1 MAGSFDVFRRNQKI
15 GLAALAIMAMIA
27 FFVLPPFLQMGG
39 GGSGRDPV
47 VVSWQGG
54 ELRESGI
61 ERAVAMRA
69 VLNRFLM
76 ESAAASGRNPA
87 QIGVLP
93 DDERSVVRTAVLAR
107 EAEANGVV
115 VSDAAINDFLGQWTN
130 NLVRQEQ
137 FDQIIGRL
145 RVGPMG
151 VSQHDLFEALRT
163 VLAAQSMQMLFQ
175 SGFAGDPPGWRWD
188 YFRRLEQSAT
198 VEVFPVVAETLAAGV
213 PAPSEATLRAFFE
226 QYKDDLPAARSA
238 EPGFREPHRAKYE
251 YLVAK
256 REAFEAAAAKEITD
270 AQISDYYE
278 KNKTSLFRAQPAAK
292 PAAEAGKAPAAE
304 KPEAK
309 TETAAPDPAKPA
321 AAETQPP
328 ESKPSAPESPAS
340 EPKPAAPETPD
351 ADSKPAPDK
360 NSDTRRPRFVPVSFR
375 EADAADDKPAAGEQ
389 KEPAPPAAPA
399 AEQNGKPQPQA
410 TEQKTESTPATP
422 ADETANFEPL
432 EKVKDDI
439 RQRLARQEADKRI
452 DRIFATIATDMSGYA
467 EDFAL
472 WQAGGKAAGAAAPIP
487 PNFEKIAATQGLEA
501 GRSDKL
507 VTADEA
513 VAAGPLGGS
522 FELVP
527 DASSRFGIRQQRW
540 IDMIFGQGAP
550 TLRPVTSRDVEGNRS
565 ISWKTE
571 DQPEFT
577 PTFQAARADVERA
590 WRIVEARSLARKKA
604 EEIARKVDAGESLA
618 AAAGTAEPKVEKVGP
633 FTWLTQGT
641 VPMGTPPSLSQPEG
655 ISMPGEEFMQAV
667 FGLEPGKTAVA
678 FNEPRTVCYVIR
690 METLE
695 PPQEK
700 LREKFMAARDDQRR
714 LAMVAQR
721 ETSRATAAWV
731 EALENRHAL
740 TWHREPR

>member
-1 MAGSFDVFRRNQKI
+1 MAGSFDVFRRNQRAA
-15 GLAALAIMAMIA
+15 LAALAIMAMIA

-39 GGSGRDPV
+39 GGGGGRDPV

-54 ELRESGI
+54 ELRESGV
-61 ERAVAMRA
+61 ERAVAMRG

-76 ESAAASGRNPA
+76 ESAAASGRDPA

-151 VSQHDLFEALRT
+151 VSQYDLFESLRT

-198 VEVFPVVAETLAAGV
+198 VEVVPVVVETLAADV
-213 PAPSEATLRAFFE
+213 AAPSEATLRAFFE

-238 EPGFREPHRAKYE
+238 EPGFRAPHRAKYE
-251 YLVAK
+251 FLVAK
-256 REAFEAAAAKEITD
+256 TETFEAAAAKDVTD
-270 AQISDYYE
+270 AQIAEYYE
-278 KNKTSLFRAQPAAK
+278 KNKTSLFRAKPAAAAGAADAEKPATEKPAGAAQNPASDAGKPVAPETKEPAPQATPDKGSDVRRSRFSPVAFRQPAAAEAS
-292 PAAEAGKAPAAE
+292 PAAPGAQAAAPPAAE
-304 KPEAK
+304 KDGKQEPNTAEKKAEGTEPEK
-309 TETAAPDPAKPA
+309 KAAPRVD
-321 AAETQPP
+321 
-328 ESKPSAPESPAS
+328 
-340 EPKPAAPETPD
+340 
-351 ADSKPAPDK
+351 
-360 NSDTRRPRFVPVSFR
+360 
-375 EADAADDKPAAGEQ
+375 EA
-389 KEPAPPAAPA
+389 
-399 AEQNGKPQPQA
+399 
-410 TEQKTESTPATP
+410 
-422 ADETANFEPL
+422 ANFEPL
-432 EKVKDDI
+432 EKVKDEI
-439 RQRLARQEADKRI
+439 RKRLARQEADKRI
-452 DRIFATIATDMSGYA
+452 DAIFSAIATDMTRYA

-472 WQAGGKAAGAAAPIP
+472 WQAGGKDAGAAAPTP
-487 PNFEKIAATQGLEA
+487 PNFDKIAATQGLEA
-501 GRSDKL
+501 GRSDL
-507 VTADEA
+507 ITADQA

-527 DASSRFGIRQQRW
+527 DATSRFGIRQQRW

-577 PTFQAARADVERA
+577 PTFQSARADVERA

-604 EEIARKVDAGESLA
+604 EEIARQIGEGQTLA
-618 AAAGTAEPKVEKVGP
+618 AAVAAAPGLKAEKVGP

-641 VPMGTPPSLSQPEG
+641 VPLGTPPSLSQPEG

-667 FGLEPGKTAVA
+667 FALEPGKATVA

-690 METLE
+690 LDGLE
-695 PPQEK
+695 PPLEK
-700 LREKFMAARDDQRR
+700 LRERFMEARDDQRR

-721 ETSRATAAWV
+721 ETSRAVAAWV
-731 EALENRHAL
+731 EALEKRHSL

>member
-1 MAGSFDVFRRNQKI
+1 MAGSFDVFRRNQRAA
-15 GLAALAIMAMIA
+15 LAALAIMAMIA

-39 GGSGRDPV
+39 GGGGGRDPV

-54 ELRESGI
+54 ELRESGV
-61 ERAVAMRA
+61 ERAVAMRG

-76 ESAAASGRNPA
+76 ESAAAAGRDPA
-87 QIGVLP
+87 RIGLLP
-93 DDERSVVRTAVLAR
+93 DDERSVVRTTVLAR

-145 RVGPMG
+145 RVGAMG
-151 VSQHDLFEALRT
+151 VSQYDLFETLRT

-175 SGFAGDPPGWRWD
+175 SGFDGDPPGWRWD

-198 VEVFPVVAETLAAGV
+198 VEVVPVVVETLAANV
-213 PAPSEATLRAFFE
+213 AAPSEATLRAFFE

-256 REAFEAAAAKEITD
+256 TEAFEAAAAKEVTD
-270 AQISDYYE
+270 AQVAEYYE
-278 KNKTSLFRAQPAAK
+278 KNKTSLFRAK
-292 PAAEAGKAPAAE
+292 PAAE
-304 KPEAK
+304 KP
-309 TETAAPDPAKPA
+309 AAEKPA
-321 AAETQPP
+321 AE
-328 ESKPSAPESPAS
+328 KPVSEKPVSDAQEAAS
-340 EPKPAAPETPD
+340 ESGKPVAPETKEPPPQ
-351 ADSKPAPDK
+351 PAPDK
-360 NSDTRRPRFVPVSFR
+360 GADVRRSRFSPVAFR
-375 EADAADDKPAAGEQ
+375 QPAAGATQEAAPPAAEKDGKQ
-389 KEPAPPAAPA
+389 DSGAVEKKATGTEPETKPAPPA
-399 AEQNGKPQPQA
+399 
-410 TEQKTESTPATP
+410 
-422 ADETANFEPL
+422 DEAVNFEPL
-432 EKVKDDI
+432 DKVKDDI
-439 RQRLARQEADKRI
+439 RKRLARQEADKRI
-452 DRIFATIATDMSGYA
+452 DAIFSAIATDMTRYA

-472 WQAGGKAAGAAAPIP
+472 WQAGGKDAGAAAPTP
-487 PNFEKIAATQGLEA
+487 PNFEKIAAKQGLEA
-501 GRSDKL
+501 GRSDL
-507 VTADEA
+507 VTADQA

-577 PTFQAARADVERA
+577 PTFQSARADVERA

-604 EEIARKVDAGESLA
+604 EEIVRQVGEGQTLA
-618 AAAGTAEPKVEKVGP
+618 AAVAATPELKAEKVGP
-633 FTWLTQGT
+633 FTWLSQGT
-641 VPMGTPPSLSQPEG
+641 VPLGTPPSLSQPEG

-667 FGLEPGKTAVA
+667 FGLEPGKATVA

-690 METLE
+690 MDGLE
-695 PPQEK
+695 PPLEK
-700 LREKFMAARDDQRR
+700 LRERFMEARNDQRR

-721 ETSRATAAWV
+721 ETSRAAAAWV
-731 EALENRHAL
+731 DALEKRHAL

>member
-1 MAGSFDVFRRNQKI
+1 MAGSFDVFRRNQRAA
-15 GLAALAIMAMIA
+15 LAALAIMAMIA

-39 GGSGRDPV
+39 GGGGGRDPV

-54 ELRESGI
+54 ELRESGV
-61 ERAVAMRA
+61 ERAVAMRG

-76 ESAAASGRNPA
+76 ESAAASGRDPA
-87 QIGVLP
+87 RIGVLP

-151 VSQHDLFEALRT
+151 VSQYDLFESLRT

-198 VEVFPVVAETLAAGV
+198 VEVVPVVAETLAADV
-213 PAPSEATLRAFFE
+213 AAPAEATLRAFFE

-256 REAFEAAAAKEITD
+256 TEAFEAAAAKDVTD
-270 AQISDYYE
+270 AQIAEYYE
-278 KNKTSLFRAQPAAK
+278 KNKTSLFRAK
-292 PAAEAGKAPAAE
+292 PAAAAGAGDAGKDPATEKPAAE
-304 KPEAK
+304 KPAAEKPATEKPAGEAQD
-309 TETAAPDPAKPA
+309 AAADGGKPVAPQAQEPAPQPTPDKGSDVRRSRFSPVAFRQPA
-321 AAETQPP
+321 AAEAT
-328 ESKPSAPESPAS
+328 
-340 EPKPAAPETPD
+340 
-351 ADSKPAPDK
+351 
-360 NSDTRRPRFVPVSFR
+360 
-375 EADAADDKPAAGEQ
+375 PAAGAANPAGAPVAEKDGKQ
-389 KEPAPPAAPA
+389 ESSAAEKKAEGPETEKKAAPPA
-399 AEQNGKPQPQA
+399 
-410 TEQKTESTPATP
+410 
-422 ADETANFEPL
+422 DEAANFEPL
-432 EKVKDDI
+432 DKVKDDI
-439 RQRLARQEADKRI
+439 RKRLARQEADKRI
-452 DRIFATIATDMSGYA
+452 DAIFSAIATDMTRYA

-472 WQAGGKAAGAAAPIP
+472 WQAGGKDAGTAAPAP
-487 PNFEKIAATQGLEA
+487 PNFDKIAATQGLEA
-501 GRSDKL
+501 GRSEL
-507 VTADEA
+507 VTADQA

-527 DASSRFGIRQQRW
+527 DATSRFGIRQQRW

-577 PTFQAARADVERA
+577 PTFQSARADVERA

-604 EEIARKVDAGESLA
+604 EEIVRQVGEGQSLA
-618 AAAGTAEPKVEKVGP
+618 AAVATAPGLKAEKVGP

-641 VPMGTPPSLSQPEG
+641 VPLGTPPSLSQPEG

-667 FGLEPGKTAVA
+667 FGLEPGKATVA

-690 METLE
+690 LDGLE
-695 PPQEK
+695 PPLEK
-700 LREKFMAARDDQRR
+700 LRERFMEARDDQRR

-721 ETSRATAAWV
+721 ETSRASAAWV
-731 EALENRHAL
+731 EALEKRHAL

>member
-1 MAGSFDVFRRNQKI
+1 MAGSFDVFRRNQRAA
-15 GLAALAIMAMIA
+15 LAALAIMAMVA

-39 GGSGRDPV
+39 GGGGGRDPV

-54 ELRESGI
+54 ELRESGV
-61 ERAVAMRA
+61 ERAVAMRG

-76 ESAAASGRNPA
+76 ESAAASGRDPA
-87 QIGVLP
+87 QIGLLP

-151 VSQHDLFEALRT
+151 VSQYDLFETLRT

-198 VEVFPVVAETLAAGV
+198 VEVVPVVAETLAADV
-213 PAPSEATLRAFFE
+213 AAPSEATLRAFFE

-256 REAFEAAAAKEITD
+256 TETFEAAAAKEVTD
-270 AQISDYYE
+270 AQIAEYYE
-278 KNKTSLFRAQPAAK
+278 KNKTSLFRAK
-292 PAAEAGKAPAAE
+292 PAAE
-304 KPEAK
+304 KPAADKPAADKPAADKAAGEKPAGEKPAGEKPAGEAQD
-309 TETAAPDPAKPA
+309 AAPEAGKPVAPQAQEPASQPAPDKGSDVRRSRFSPVAFRQPA
-321 AAETQPP
+321 AAE
-328 ESKPSAPESPAS
+328 AR
-340 EPKPAAPETPD
+340 
-351 ADSKPAPDK
+351 PAPG
-360 NSDTRRPRFVPVSFR
+360 
-375 EADAADDKPAAGEQ
+375 AANE
-389 KEPAPPAAPA
+389 
-399 AEQNGKPQPQA
+399 
-410 TEQKTESTPATP
+410 PATP
-422 ADETANFEPL
+422 AAEKDGKQESSAAEKKAEGAETEKKAAPPTDEAANFEPL

-439 RQRLARQEADKRI
+439 RKRLARQEADKRI
-452 DRIFATIATDMSGYA
+452 DAIFSAIATDMTRYA

-472 WQAGGKAAGAAAPIP
+472 WQAGGKDAGTAAPAP
-487 PNFEKIAATQGLEA
+487 PNFDKIAATQGLEA
-501 GRSDKL
+501 GRSDL
-507 VTADEA
+507 VTADQA

-527 DASSRFGIRQQRW
+527 DATSRFGIRQQRW
-540 IDMIFGQGAP
+540 IDMIFGRGAP

-577 PTFQAARADVERA
+577 PTFQSARADVERA

-604 EEIARKVDAGESLA
+604 EDIVRQVGEGQTLA
-618 AAAGTAEPKVEKVGP
+618 AAVAAAPQLKAEKVGP

-641 VPMGTPPSLSQPEG
+641 VPLGTPPSLSQPEG

-667 FGLEPGKTAVA
+667 FGLEPGKATVA

-690 METLE
+690 LDGLE
-695 PPQEK
+695 PPLEK
-700 LREKFMAARDDQRR
+700 LRTRFMEARDDQRR

-721 ETSRATAAWV
+721 ETSRAAAAWV
-731 EALENRHAL
+731 EALEKRHAL

>member
-1 MAGSFDVFRRNQKI
+1 MAGSFDVFRRNQRI

-27 FFVLPPFLQMGG
+27 FFVLPPFLQMSG
-39 GGSGRDPV
+39 GGSGPDPV

-213 PAPSEATLRAFFE
+213 TAPSEATLRAFFE

-270 AQISDYYE
+270 AQITDYYE

-292 PAAEAGKAPAAE
+292 PAADAGKGPAAE

-309 TETAAPDPAKPA
+309 TETTAPDAAKPA

-328 ESKPSAPESPAS
+328 ESKPAATEAPAPES
-340 EPKPAAPETPD
+340 KPALDKGSD
-351 ADSKPAPDK
+351 A
-360 NSDTRRPRFVPVSFR
+360 RRPRFVPVAFR
-375 EADAADDKPAAGEQ
+375 QPDTAAEKPAAGEQ
-389 KEPAPPAAPA
+389 KQPAPPAAQA
-399 AEQNGKPQPQA
+399 AEQNGKPQPPA
-410 TEQKTESTPATP
+410 TEQKTDSTPAAP
-422 ADETANFEPL
+422 ADEAANFEPL

-452 DRIFATIATDMSGYA
+452 DRIFSKIATDMSGYA

-472 WQAGGKAAGAAAPIP
+472 WQAGGKDAGAAAPTP

-501 GRSDKL
+501 GRSEKL

-513 VAAGPLGGS
+513 VAAGPIGGS

-604 EEIARKVDAGESLA
+604 EEIARKVDAGETLA

-690 METLE
+690 LENLE
-695 PPQEK
+695 PPLEK

-731 EALENRHAL
+731 EALENRHSL

>member
-1 MAGSFDVFRRNQKI
+1 MAGSFDIFRRNQRI
-15 GLAALAIMAMIA
+15 ALAALAIMAMIA
-27 FFVLPPFLQMGG
+27 FFVLPPFLQMSGG
-39 GGSGRDPV
+39 GGGGRDPV
-47 VVSWQGG
+47 VVSWRGG

-69 VLNRFLM
+69 VLNRFLA
-76 ESAAASGRNPA
+76 ESAAASGRDPA
-87 QIGVLP
+87 QLGLLP
-93 DDERSVVRTAVLAR
+93 DDERSVVRTAVLAK

-151 VSQHDLFEALRT
+151 VSQHDLFETLRT

-198 VEVFPVVAETLAAGV
+198 VEAVPVVVEKFAADV
-213 PAPSEATLRAFFE
+213 AAPSEATLRSFFE

-256 REAFEAAAAKEITD
+256 REAFEAAAAKDITD
-270 AQISDYYE
+270 AQIADYYE
-278 KNKTSLFRAQPAAK
+278 KNKTSLFRAK
-292 PAAEAGKAPAAE
+292 PATEAGSDDAGKAPAAE
-304 KPEAK
+304 KAEAK
-309 TETAAPDPAKPA
+309 ADDAAPDAGRPA
-321 AAETQPP
+321 AIETK
-328 ESKPSAPESPAS
+328 E
-340 EPKPAAPETPD
+340 PET
-351 ADSKPAPDK
+351 KPAPDK
-360 NSDTRRPRFVPVSFR
+360 GSDARRSPFAPVAFR
-375 EADAADDKPAAGEQ
+375 QPAAAEAKPAA
-389 KEPAPPAAPA
+389 EPAKQEPPAAEKQ
-399 AEQNGKPQPQA
+399 AENQGAEKKE
-410 TEQKTESTPATP
+410 TVP
-422 ADETANFEPL
+422 ADDAANFEPL

-452 DRIFATIATDMSGYA
+452 DAIFSAVATDMTRYA

-472 WQAGGKAAGAAAPIP
+472 WQAGGKDAGAAAPTP
-487 PNFEKIAATQGLEA
+487 PNFEKIAAMQGLEA
-501 GRSDKL
+501 GRSEL
-507 VTADEA
+507 VTAEQA

-550 TLRPVTSRDVEGNRS
+550 TLRPVTSRDVEGDRS

-604 EEIARKVDAGESLA
+604 EEIAGKVDAGETLA
-618 AAAGTAEPKVEKVGP
+618 AAVGAAEPKVEKVGP

-641 VPMGTPPSLSQPEG
+641 APLGTPPSLSQPEG

-667 FGLEPGKTAVA
+667 FGLEPGKATVA

-690 METLE
+690 LDAFE
-695 PPQEK
+695 PPLEK
-700 LREKFMAARDDQRR
+700 LREKFMEARDDQRR

-721 ETSRATAAWV
+721 ETSRAAAAWV
-731 EALENRHAL
+731 EALENRHSL

>member
-1 MAGSFDVFRRNQKI
+1 MAGSFDVFRRNQRAA
-15 GLAALAIMAMIA
+15 LAALAIMAMIA

-39 GGSGRDPV
+39 GGGGGRDPV

-54 ELRESGI
+54 ELRESGV
-61 ERAVAMRA
+61 ERAVAMRG

-76 ESAAASGRNPA
+76 ESAAAAGRDPA
-87 QIGVLP
+87 RIGLLP
-93 DDERSVVRTAVLAR
+93 DDERSVVRTTVLAR

-145 RVGPMG
+145 RVGAMG
-151 VSQHDLFEALRT
+151 VSQYDLFETLRT

-175 SGFAGDPPGWRWD
+175 SGFDGDPPGWRWD

-198 VEVFPVVAETLAAGV
+198 VEVVPVVVETLAANV
-213 PAPSEATLRAFFE
+213 AAPSEATLRAFFE

-256 REAFEAAAAKEITD
+256 TEAFEAAAAKEVTD
-270 AQISDYYE
+270 AQVAEYYE
-278 KNKTSLFRAQPAAK
+278 KNKTSLFRAK
-292 PAAEAGKAPAAE
+292 PAAE
-304 KPEAK
+304 KP
-309 TETAAPDPAKPA
+309 
-321 AAETQPP
+321 AAE
-328 ESKPSAPESPAS
+328 KPVSEKPVSEKPVSDAQEAAS
-340 EPKPAAPETPD
+340 ESGKPVAPETKEPPPQ
-351 ADSKPAPDK
+351 PAPDK
-360 NSDTRRPRFVPVSFR
+360 GADVRRSRFSPVAFR
-375 EADAADDKPAAGEQ
+375 QPAAGATQEAAPPAAEKDGKQ
-389 KEPAPPAAPA
+389 DSGAVEKKAAGTEPETKPAPPA
-399 AEQNGKPQPQA
+399 
-410 TEQKTESTPATP
+410 
-422 ADETANFEPL
+422 DEAVNFEPL
-432 EKVKDDI
+432 DKVKDDI
-439 RQRLARQEADKRI
+439 RKRLARQEADKRI
-452 DRIFATIATDMSGYA
+452 DAIFSAIATDMTRYA

-472 WQAGGKAAGAAAPIP
+472 WQAGGKDAGAAAPTP
-487 PNFEKIAATQGLEA
+487 PNFEKIAAKQGLEA
-501 GRSDKL
+501 GRSDL
-507 VTADEA
+507 VTADQA

-577 PTFQAARADVERA
+577 PTFQSARADVERA
-590 WRIVEARSLARKKA
+590 WRIVEARSLARTKA
-604 EEIARKVDAGESLA
+604 EEIVRQVGEGQTLA
-618 AAAGTAEPKVEKVGP
+618 AAVAATPELKAEKVGP
-633 FTWLTQGT
+633 FTWLSQGT
-641 VPMGTPPSLSQPEG
+641 VPLGTPPSLSQPEG

-667 FGLEPGKTAVA
+667 FGLESGKATVA

-690 METLE
+690 MDGLE
-695 PPQEK
+695 PPLEK
-700 LREKFMAARDDQRR
+700 LRERFMEARNDQRR

-721 ETSRATAAWV
+721 ETSRAAAAWV
-731 EALENRHAL
+731 DALEKRHAL

>member
-1 MAGSFDVFRRNQKI
+1 MAGSFDVFRRNQRAA
-15 GLAALAIMAMIA
+15 LAALAIMAMVA

-39 GGSGRDPV
+39 GGGGGRDPV

-54 ELRESGI
+54 ELRESGV
-61 ERAVAMRA
+61 ERAVAMRG

-76 ESAAASGRNPA
+76 ESAAASGRDPA
-87 QIGVLP
+87 QIGLLP

-151 VSQHDLFEALRT
+151 VSQYDLFETLRT

-198 VEVFPVVAETLAAGV
+198 VEVVPVVAETLAADV
-213 PAPSEATLRAFFE
+213 AAPSEATLRAFFE

-256 REAFEAAAAKEITD
+256 TETFEAAAAKEVTD
-270 AQISDYYE
+270 AQIAEYYE
-278 KNKTSLFRAQPAAK
+278 KNKTSLFRAK
-292 PAAEAGKAPAAE
+292 PAAE
-304 KPEAK
+304 KPAADKPAADKPAADKAAGEKPAGEKPAGEAQD
-309 TETAAPDPAKPA
+309 AAPEAGKPVAPQAQEPASQPAPDKGSDVRRSRFSPVAFRQPA
-321 AAETQPP
+321 AAE
-328 ESKPSAPESPAS
+328 AR
-340 EPKPAAPETPD
+340 
-351 ADSKPAPDK
+351 PAPG
-360 NSDTRRPRFVPVSFR
+360 
-375 EADAADDKPAAGEQ
+375 EANE
-389 KEPAPPAAPA
+389 
-399 AEQNGKPQPQA
+399 
-410 TEQKTESTPATP
+410 PATP
-422 ADETANFEPL
+422 AAEKDGKQESSAAEKKAEGAETEKKAAPPTDEAANFEPL

-439 RQRLARQEADKRI
+439 RKRLARQEADKRI
-452 DRIFATIATDMSGYA
+452 DAIFSAIATDMTRYA

-472 WQAGGKAAGAAAPIP
+472 WQAGGKDAGTAAPAP
-487 PNFEKIAATQGLEA
+487 PNFDKIAATQGLEA
-501 GRSDKL
+501 GRSDL
-507 VTADEA
+507 VTADQA

-527 DASSRFGIRQQRW
+527 DATSRFGIRQQRW
-540 IDMIFGQGAP
+540 IDMIFGRGAP

-577 PTFQAARADVERA
+577 PTFQSARADVERA

-604 EEIARKVDAGESLA
+604 EDIVRQVGEGQTLA
-618 AAAGTAEPKVEKVGP
+618 AAVAAAPQLKAEKVGP

-641 VPMGTPPSLSQPEG
+641 VPLGTPPSLSQPEG

-667 FGLEPGKTAVA
+667 FGLEPGKATVA

-690 METLE
+690 LDGLE
-695 PPQEK
+695 PPLEK
-700 LREKFMAARDDQRR
+700 LRTRFMEARDDQRR

-721 ETSRATAAWV
+721 ETSRAAAAWV
-731 EALENRHAL
+731 EALEKRHAL

>member
-1 MAGSFDVFRRNQKI
+1 MAGSFDVFRRNQRI

-27 FFVLPPFLQMGG
+27 FFVLPPFLQMSG
-39 GGSGRDPV
+39 GGSGPDPV

-213 PAPSEATLRAFFE
+213 TAPSEATLRAFFE

-270 AQISDYYE
+270 AQITDYYE

-292 PAAEAGKAPAAE
+292 PAADAGKGPAAE

-309 TETAAPDPAKPA
+309 TETTAPDAAKPA

-328 ESKPSAPESPAS
+328 ESKPAATEAPAPES
-340 EPKPAAPETPD
+340 KPALDKGSD
-351 ADSKPAPDK
+351 A
-360 NSDTRRPRFVPVSFR
+360 RRPRFVPVAFR
-375 EADAADDKPAAGEQ
+375 QPDTAAEKPAAGEQ
-389 KEPAPPAAPA
+389 KQPAPPAAQA
-399 AEQNGKPQPQA
+399 AEQNGKPQPPA
-410 TEQKTESTPATP
+410 TEQKTDSTPAAP
-422 ADETANFEPL
+422 ADEAANFEPL

-452 DRIFATIATDMSGYA
+452 DRIFSKIATDMSGYA

-472 WQAGGKAAGAAAPIP
+472 WQAGGKDAGAAAPTP

-501 GRSDKL
+501 GRSEKL

-513 VAAGPLGGS
+513 VAAGPIGGS

-604 EEIARKVDAGESLA
+604 EEIARKVDAGETLA

-690 METLE
+690 LETLE
-695 PPQEK
+695 PPLEK

-731 EALENRHAL
+731 EALENRHSL

>member
-1 MAGSFDVFRRNQKI
+1 
-15 GLAALAIMAMIA
+15 
-27 FFVLPPFLQMGG
+27 
-39 GGSGRDPV
+39 
-47 VVSWQGG
+47 
-54 ELRESGI
+54 LRESGI

-213 PAPSEATLRAFFE
+213 TAPSEATLRAFFE

-270 AQISDYYE
+270 AQITDYYE

-292 PAAEAGKAPAAE
+292 PAADAGKGPAAE

-309 TETAAPDPAKPA
+309 TETTAPDAAKPA

-328 ESKPSAPESPAS
+328 ESKPAATEAPAPES
-340 EPKPAAPETPD
+340 KPALDKGSD
-351 ADSKPAPDK
+351 A
-360 NSDTRRPRFVPVSFR
+360 RRPRFVPVAFR
-375 EADAADDKPAAGEQ
+375 QPDTAAEKPAAGEQ
-389 KEPAPPAAPA
+389 KQPAPPAAQA
-399 AEQNGKPQPQA
+399 AEQNGKPQPPA
-410 TEQKTESTPATP
+410 TEQKTDSTPAAP
-422 ADETANFEPL
+422 ADEAANFEPL

-452 DRIFATIATDMSGYA
+452 DRIFSKIATDMSGYA

-472 WQAGGKAAGAAAPIP
+472 WQAGGKDAGAAAPTP

-501 GRSDKL
+501 GRSEKL

-513 VAAGPLGGS
+513 VAAGPIGGS

-604 EEIARKVDAGESLA
+604 EEIARKVDAGETLA

-690 METLE
+690 LENLE
-695 PPQEK
+695 PPLEK

-731 EALENRHAL
+731 EALENRHSL

>member
-1 MAGSFDVFRRNQKI
+1 MAGSFDVFRRNQRAA
-15 GLAALAIMAMIA
+15 LAALAIMAMIA
-27 FFVLPPFLQMGG
+27 FFVLPPFLQMSGG
-39 GGSGRDPV
+39 GGGGRDPV

-54 ELRESGI
+54 ELRASGV
-61 ERAVAMRA
+61 ERAVAMRG

-76 ESAAASGRNPA
+76 ESAAAAGRDPA
-87 QIGVLP
+87 RIGLLP
-93 DDERSVVRTAVLAR
+93 DDERSVVRTAILAR

-151 VSQHDLFEALRT
+151 VSQYDLFETLRT

-198 VEVFPVVAETLAAGV
+198 AEVVPVVVETLAANV
-213 PAPSEATLRAFFE
+213 AAPSEATLRAFFE

-238 EPGFREPHRAKYE
+238 EPGFREPHRTKYE

-256 REAFEAAAAKEITD
+256 TETFEAAAAKEVTD
-270 AQISDYYE
+270 AQIAEYYE
-278 KNKTSLFRAQPAAK
+278 KNKTSLFRAKPDAAAGAADAGKTPAAGK
-292 PAAEAGKAPAAE
+292 PEGESKNAAADAE
-304 KPEAK
+304 KPV
-309 TETAAPDPAKPA
+309 
-321 AAETQPP
+321 
-328 ESKPSAPESPAS
+328 
-340 EPKPAAPETPD
+340 APETKESAPQ
-351 ADSKPAPDK
+351 PAPDK
-360 NSDTRRPRFVPVSFR
+360 GSDVRRSRFSPVAFR
-375 EADAADDKPAAGEQ
+375 QPAAVEATPAAGTANAS
-389 KEPAPPAAPA
+389 APSA
-399 AEQNGKPQPQA
+399 AEKSETQEPST
-410 TEQKTESTPATP
+410 TEKKAAGTEAEKKNVSP
-422 ADETANFEPL
+422 ADEAANFEPL

-439 RQRLARQEADKRI
+439 RKRLARQEADKRI
-452 DRIFATIATDMSGYA
+452 DAIFSAIATDMTRYA

-472 WQAGGKAAGAAAPIP
+472 WQAGGKDAGAAAPTP
-487 PNFEKIAATQGLEA
+487 PNFDKIAAVQGLEA
-501 GRSDKL
+501 GRSEL
-507 VTADEA
+507 VTADQA

-577 PTFQAARADVERA
+577 PTFQSARADVERA

-604 EEIARKVDAGESLA
+604 EEIARQVGEGQTLA
-618 AAAGTAEPKVEKVGP
+618 AAVASTAELKAEKVGP

-641 VPMGTPPSLSQPEG
+641 VPLGTPPSLSQPEG
-655 ISMPGEEFMQAV
+655 ISMPGEEFMQAI
-667 FGLEPGKTAVA
+667 FGLEPGKATVA

-690 METLE
+690 LDGLE
-695 PPQEK
+695 PPLEK
-700 LREKFMAARDDQRR
+700 LRDRFMEARDDQRR

-731 EALENRHAL
+731 DALEKRHAL

>member
-1 MAGSFDVFRRNQKI
+1 MAGSFDIFRRNQRAA
-15 GLAALAIMAMIA
+15 LAALAIMAMIA

-39 GGSGRDPV
+39 GGGGGRDPV

-54 ELRESGI
+54 ELRESGV
-61 ERAVAMRA
+61 ERAVAMRG

-76 ESAAASGRNPA
+76 ESAAAAGRDPA

-151 VSQHDLFEALRT
+151 VSQYDLFETLRT

-175 SGFAGDPPGWRWD
+175 SGFSGDPPGWRWD

-198 VEVFPVVAETLAAGV
+198 VEVVPVVAETFAADV
-213 PAPSEATLRAFFE
+213 AAPSETTLRAFFE

-238 EPGFREPHRAKYE
+238 EPGFRAPHRAKYE
-251 YLVAK
+251 FLVAK
-256 REAFEAAAAKEITD
+256 TETFEAAAAKDVTD
-270 AQISDYYE
+270 AQIAEYYE
-278 KNKTSLFRAQPAAK
+278 KNKTSLFRAKPAAAAGAADAGKDPATEKPAGEKPAGEKPAGAAQDAASEAGKPVAPEAKEPAPQPAPDKGSDVRRSRFSPVAFRQP
-292 PAAEAGKAPAAE
+292 PAAEA
-304 KPEAK
+304 
-309 TETAAPDPAKPA
+309 T
-321 AAETQPP
+321 
-328 ESKPSAPESPAS
+328 
-340 EPKPAAPETPD
+340 
-351 ADSKPAPDK
+351 
-360 NSDTRRPRFVPVSFR
+360 
-375 EADAADDKPAAGEQ
+375 PAAGAAN
-389 KEPAPPAAPA
+389 PAAAPA
-399 AEQNGKPQPQA
+399 ADKDGKQEPDSPEKKA
-410 TEQKTESTPATP
+410 EGTEIEKKAVPP
-422 ADETANFEPL
+422 ADEAANFEPL
-432 EKVKDDI
+432 EKVKDEI
-439 RQRLARQEADKRI
+439 RKRLARQEADKRI
-452 DRIFATIATDMSGYA
+452 DAIFSAIATDMTRYA

-472 WQAGGKAAGAAAPIP
+472 WQAGGKDAGAAAPTP
-487 PNFEKIAATQGLEA
+487 PNFDKIAATQGLEA
-501 GRSDKL
+501 GRSDL
-507 VTADEA
+507 VTADQA

-527 DASSRFGIRQQRW
+527 DATSRFGIRQQRW

-577 PTFQAARADVERA
+577 PTFQSARADVERA

-604 EEIARKVDAGESLA
+604 EEIARQVGEGQTLA
-618 AAAGTAEPKVEKVGP
+618 AAVAAAPDLKVEKVGP

-641 VPMGTPPSLSQPEG
+641 VPLGTPPSLSQPEG

-667 FGLEPGKTAVA
+667 FGLEPGKVTVA

-690 METLE
+690 LDGLE
-695 PPQEK
+695 PPLEK
-700 LREKFMAARDDQRR
+700 LRGRFMEARDDQRR

-731 EALENRHAL
+731 EALEQRHAL

>member
-1 MAGSFDVFRRNQKI
+1 MAGSFDVFRRNQRSA
-15 GLAALAIMAMIA
+15 LAALAIMAMIA

-39 GGSGRDPV
+39 GGGGGRDPV

-54 ELRESGI
+54 ELLESGV
-61 ERAVAMRA
+61 ERAVAMRG

-76 ESAAASGRNPA
+76 ESAAASGRDPA
-87 QIGVLP
+87 QIGLLP

-151 VSQHDLFEALRT
+151 VSQYDLFETLRT

-198 VEVFPVVAETLAAGV
+198 VEVVPVVVETLAANV
-213 PAPSEATLRAFFE
+213 AAPSEATLRAFFE

-256 REAFEAAAAKEITD
+256 TETFEAAAAKEVTD
-270 AQISDYYE
+270 AQVAEYYE
-278 KNKTSLFRAQPAAK
+278 KNKTSLFRAK
-292 PAAEAGKAPAAE
+292 PAAE
-304 KPEAK
+304 KPAAEKPAGEKPAGEKPAGEKPAAEKPAGEAQD
-309 TETAAPDPAKPA
+309 AAPEAGKPVAPQAQEPAPQPAPDKGSDARRSRFSPVAFRQPA
-321 AAETQPP
+321 AAEASPAAAVAQ
-328 ESKPSAPESPAS
+328 EAAPSAAEKDGKQESS
-340 EPKPAAPETPD
+340 
-351 ADSKPAPDK
+351 
-360 NSDTRRPRFVPVSFR
+360 
-375 EADAADDKPAAGEQ
+375 
-389 KEPAPPAAPA
+389 A
-399 AEQNGKPQPQA
+399 AEKKAEG
-410 TEQKTESTPATP
+410 TETEKKAVPP
-422 ADETANFEPL
+422 ADEAANFEPL

-439 RQRLARQEADKRI
+439 RKRLARQEADKRI
-452 DRIFATIATDMSGYA
+452 DAIFSAIATDMTRYA

-472 WQAGGKAAGAAAPIP
+472 WQAGGKDAGAAAPTP
-487 PNFEKIAATQGLEA
+487 PNFDKIAATQGLEA
-501 GRSDKL
+501 GRSEL
-507 VTADEA
+507 VTADQA

-577 PTFQAARADVERA
+577 PSFQSARADVERA
-590 WRIVEARSLARKKA
+590 WRIVEARSLARNKA
-604 EEIARKVDAGESLA
+604 EEIARQVGAGQTLA
-618 AAAGTAEPKVEKVGP
+618 AAVATTPELKAEKVGP

-641 VPMGTPPSLSQPEG
+641 VPLGTPPSLSQPEG

-667 FGLEPGKTAVA
+667 FGLEPGNATVA

-690 METLE
+690 LDGLE
-695 PPQEK
+695 PPLEK
-700 LREKFMAARDDQRR
+700 LRTRFMEARDDQRR

-721 ETSRATAAWV
+721 ETSRASAAWV
-731 EALENRHAL
+731 EALEKRHAV

>member
-1 MAGSFDVFRRNQKI
+1 MAGSFDVFRRNQRAA
-15 GLAALAIMAMIA
+15 LAALAIMAMIA

-39 GGSGRDPV
+39 GGGGGRDPM

-54 ELRESGI
+54 ELRESGV
-61 ERAVAMRA
+61 ERAVAMRG

-76 ESAAASGRNPA
+76 ESAAASGRDPA
-87 QIGVLP
+87 QIGLLP

-151 VSQHDLFEALRT
+151 VSQYDLFETLRT

-198 VEVFPVVAETLAAGV
+198 VEVVPVVAETLAADV
-213 PAPSEATLRAFFE
+213 AAPSEATLRAFFE

-256 REAFEAAAAKEITD
+256 TETFEAAAAKEVTD
-270 AQISDYYE
+270 AQIAEYYE
-278 KNKTSLFRAQPAAK
+278 KNKTSLFRAKPVAEKPAGEKPAGEKPAGEKPAGEAQDAAPEAGKPVAPQTKEPASQPAPDKGSDVRRSRFSPVAFRQPAA
-292 PAAEAGKAPAAE
+292 AEASPATPGAQEAAPPAAE
-304 KPEAK
+304 KDGKQESS
-309 TETAAPDPAKPA
+309 
-321 AAETQPP
+321 AAEKKA
-328 ESKPSAPESPAS
+328 EGA
-340 EPKPAAPETPD
+340 ETEKK
-351 ADSKPAPDK
+351 A
-360 NSDTRRPRFVPVSFR
+360 
-375 EADAADDKPAAGEQ
+375 
-389 KEPAPPAAPA
+389 APPA
-399 AEQNGKPQPQA
+399 
-410 TEQKTESTPATP
+410 
-422 ADETANFEPL
+422 DEAANFEPL

-439 RQRLARQEADKRI
+439 RKRLARQEADKRI
-452 DRIFATIATDMSGYA
+452 DAIFSAIATDMTRYA

-472 WQAGGKAAGAAAPIP
+472 WQAGGKDAGAAAPTP
-487 PNFEKIAATQGLEA
+487 PNFDKIAATRGLEA
-501 GRSDKL
+501 GRSDL
-507 VTADEA
+507 VTADQA

-527 DASSRFGIRQQRW
+527 DATSRFGIRQQRW
-540 IDMIFGQGAP
+540 IDMIFGRGAP

-577 PTFQAARADVERA
+577 PTFQSARAEVERA

-604 EEIARKVDAGESLA
+604 EDIVRQVGEGQTLA
-618 AAAGTAEPKVEKVGP
+618 AAVAAAPQLKAEKVGP

-641 VPMGTPPSLSQPEG
+641 VPLGTPPSLSQPEG

-667 FGLEPGKTAVA
+667 FGLEPGKATVA

-690 METLE
+690 LDGLE
-695 PPQEK
+695 PPLEK
-700 LREKFMAARDDQRR
+700 LRTRFMEARDDQRR

-721 ETSRATAAWV
+721 ETSRASAAWV
-731 EALENRHAL
+731 EALEKRHAL

>member
-1 MAGSFDVFRRNQKI
+1 MAGSFDIFRRNQRLA
-15 GLAALAIMAMIA
+15 LAALAIMAMIA
-27 FFVLPPFLQMGG
+27 FFVLPPFLQMSGG
-39 GGSGRDPV
+39 GGGGGRDPV

-54 ELRESGI
+54 ELRESGV
-61 ERAVAMRA
+61 ERAVAMRS
-69 VLNRFLM
+69 VLNRFLA
-76 ESAAASGRNPA
+76 ESAAAAGRDPA
-87 QIGVLP
+87 QLGLLP
-93 DDERSVVRTAVLAR
+93 DDERSVVRTAVLAK

-115 VSDAAINDFLGQWTN
+115 VSDAAINEFLGQWTN

-151 VSQHDLFEALRT
+151 VSQYDLFETLRT

-198 VEVFPVVAETLAAGV
+198 VEAAPVVVETLAADV
-213 PAPSEATLRAFFE
+213 AAPSEATLRAFFE

-256 REAFEAAAAKEITD
+256 RETFEAAAAKEVTD
-270 AQISDYYE
+270 EQIADYYE
-278 KNKTSLFRAQPAAK
+278 KNKTSLFRAK
-292 PAAEAGKAPAAE
+292 PAAEAGAADAGTAPAAE
-304 KPEAK
+304 KPAGEAK
-309 TETAAPDPAKPA
+309 DA
-321 AAETQPP
+321 AADAG
-328 ESKPSAPESPAS
+328 KPVG
-340 EPKPAAPETPD
+340 PETKEPET
-351 ADSKPAPDK
+351 KPAPDK
-360 NSDTRRPRFVPVSFR
+360 GSSARRTRIVPAAFR
-375 EADAADDKPAAGEQ
+375 QPAAAEAKPAAGADTAAAP
-389 KEPAPPAAPA
+389 PAPPAA
-399 AEQNGKPQPQA
+399 EQDEKKAPPI
-410 TEQKTESTPATP
+410 EEKKTESKETGEQKAAPGDEAT
-422 ADETANFEPL
+422 NFEPL
-432 EKVKDDI
+432 DKVKDDI
-439 RQRLARQEADKRI
+439 RKRLARQEADKRI
-452 DRIFATIATDMSGYA
+452 DAIFSAVATDMTRYA

-472 WQAGGKAAGAAAPIP
+472 WQAGGKDAGAAAPAP
-487 PNFEKIAATQGLEA
+487 PNFDKIAAMQGLEA
-501 GRSDKL
+501 GRSEL
-507 VTADEA
+507 VTADQA

-604 EEIARKVDAGESLA
+604 EEIARKVGDGQTLA
-618 AAAGTAEPKVEKVGP
+618 AVGAATPELKAEKVGP

-641 VPMGTPPSLSQPEG
+641 VPLGTPPSLSQPEG

-667 FGLEPGKTAVA
+667 FSLEPGKTAVA
-678 FNEPRTVCYVIR
+678 FNEPRTVCYVLR
-690 METLE
+690 LDSLE
-695 PPQEK
+695 PPLEK
-700 LREKFMAARDDQRR
+700 LRERFMEARDDQRR

-721 ETSRATAAWV
+721 ETSRAAAAWV
-731 EALENRHAL
+731 EALESRHAL

>member
-1 MAGSFDVFRRNQKI
+1 MAGSFDVFRRNQRI

-87 QIGVLP
+87 QIGMLP

-137 FDQIIGRL
+137 FDQIIDRL

-213 PAPSEATLRAFFE
+213 TAPSEATLRAFFE

-292 PAAEAGKAPAAE
+292 APAAE

-309 TETAAPDPAKPA
+309 TETTAPDAAKPA

-328 ESKPSAPESPAS
+328 ESKPSAPESQAS
-340 EPKPAAPETPD
+340 EPKPATPEPPAP
-351 ADSKPAPDK
+351 DSKPAPDK
-360 NSDTRRPRFVPVSFR
+360 GSDARRPRFVPVAFR
-375 EADAADDKPAAGEQ
+375 QPDTAAEKPAAG
-389 KEPAPPAAPA
+389 
-399 AEQNGKPQPQA
+399 EQNGKPQPPA
-410 TEQKTESTPATP
+410 TEQKTESTPAAP
-422 ADETANFEPL
+422 ADDAANFEPL

-452 DRIFATIATDMSGYA
+452 DAIFSAIATDMSRYA

-472 WQAGGKAAGAAAPIP
+472 WQASGKDAGAAAPTP

-501 GRSDKL
+501 GRSERL

-513 VAAGPLGGS
+513 VAVGPIGGS

-540 IDMIFGQGAP
+540 IDMIFAQGAP

-604 EEIARKVDAGESLA
+604 EEIARKVDAGETLA

-690 METLE
+690 LETLE
-695 PPQEK
+695 PPLEK

-740 TWHREPR
+740 TWRREPR

>member
-1 MAGSFDVFRRNQKI
+1 MAGSFDIFRRNQRVA
-15 GLAALAIMAMIA
+15 LAALAIMAMIA
-27 FFVLPPFLQMGG
+27 FFVLPPFLPMSGG
-39 GGSGRDPV
+39 GGGGRDPV

-69 VLNRFLM
+69 VLNRFLA
-76 ESAAASGRNPA
+76 ESAAASGRDPA
-87 QIGVLP
+87 QLGLLP

-151 VSQHDLFEALRT
+151 VSQHDLFESLRT

-198 VEVFPVVAETLAAGV
+198 VEAVPVVVETFAADV
-213 PAPSEATLRAFFE
+213 VAPSEATLRSFFE

-256 REAFEAAAAKEITD
+256 REAFEAAAAKDVTD
-270 AQISDYYE
+270 AQIADYYE
-278 KNKTSLFRAQPAAK
+278 KNKTSLFRAK
-292 PAAEAGKAPAAE
+292 PATEAGAADAGKAPADEKAE
-304 KPEAK
+304 D
-309 TETAAPDPAKPA
+309 AAPDAG
-321 AAETQPP
+321 
-328 ESKPSAPESPAS
+328 
-340 EPKPAAPETPD
+340 KPAAPQTKEPET
-351 ADSKPAPDK
+351 KPAPDK
-360 NSDTRRPRFVPVSFR
+360 GSDARRSPFVPVAFR
-375 EADAADDKPAAGEQ
+375 QPAAAEAKPAGNNEKAAA
-389 KEPAPPAAPA
+389 EPAKQVPPADEKKVEKQDGEKKEAAPA
-399 AEQNGKPQPQA
+399 DQA
-410 TEQKTESTPATP
+410 
-422 ADETANFEPL
+422 ANFEPL

-439 RQRLARQEADKRI
+439 RQRLSRQEADKRI
-452 DRIFATIATDMSGYA
+452 DAIFSAVATDMSRYA

-472 WQAGGKAAGAAAPIP
+472 WQASGKDAGAAAPNP
-487 PNFEKIAATQGLEA
+487 PNFEKIAAMQGLEA
-501 GRSDKL
+501 GRSEL
-507 VTADEA
+507 VTADQA

-604 EEIARKVDAGESLA
+604 EEIARKVDAGETLA
-618 AAAGTAEPKVEKVGP
+618 AAVGAADPKVEKVGP

-641 VPMGTPPSLSQPEG
+641 APLGTPPSLSQPEG

-667 FGLEPGKTAVA
+667 FGLEPGKATVA
-678 FNEPRTVCYVIR
+678 FNEPRTVCYVTR
-690 METLE
+690 LDAFE
-695 PPQEK
+695 PPMEK
-700 LREKFMAARDDQRR
+700 LQENFMEARDDQRR

-721 ETSRATAAWV
+721 ETSRAAAAWV

>member
-1 MAGSFDVFRRNQKI
+1 MAGSFDVFRRNQRI

-27 FFVLPPFLQMGG
+27 FFVLPPFLQMSG
-39 GGSGRDPV
+39 GGSGPDPV

-163 VLAAQSMQMLFQ
+163 ALAAQSMQMLFQ

-213 PAPSEATLRAFFE
+213 TAPSEATLRAFFD

-270 AQISDYYE
+270 AQITDYYE

-292 PAAEAGKAPAAE
+292 PAADAGKGPAAE

-309 TETAAPDPAKPA
+309 TETTAPDAAKPA

-328 ESKPSAPESPAS
+328 ESKPAATEAPAPES
-340 EPKPAAPETPD
+340 KPALDKGSD
-351 ADSKPAPDK
+351 A
-360 NSDTRRPRFVPVSFR
+360 RRPRFVPVAFR
-375 EADAADDKPAAGEQ
+375 QPDTAAEKPAAGEQ
-389 KEPAPPAAPA
+389 KQPAPPAAQA
-399 AEQNGKPQPQA
+399 AEQNGKPQPPA
-410 TEQKTESTPATP
+410 TEQKTDSTPAAP
-422 ADETANFEPL
+422 ADEAANFEPL

-452 DRIFATIATDMSGYA
+452 DRIFSKIATDMSGYA

-472 WQAGGKAAGAAAPIP
+472 WQAGGKDAGAAAPTP

-501 GRSDKL
+501 GRSEKL

-513 VAAGPLGGS
+513 VAAGPIGGS

-604 EEIARKVDAGESLA
+604 EEIARKVDAGETLA

-690 METLE
+690 LENLE
-695 PPQEK
+695 PPLEK

-731 EALENRHAL
+731 EALENRHSL

>member
-1 MAGSFDVFRRNQKI
+1 
-15 GLAALAIMAMIA
+15 
-27 FFVLPPFLQMGG
+27 
-39 GGSGRDPV
+39 
-47 VVSWQGG
+47 
-54 ELRESGI
+54 
-61 ERAVAMRA
+61 
-69 VLNRFLM
+69 
-76 ESAAASGRNPA
+76 
-87 QIGVLP
+87 
-93 DDERSVVRTAVLAR
+93 
-107 EAEANGVV
+107 
-115 VSDAAINDFLGQWTN
+115 
-130 NLVRQEQ
+130 
-137 FDQIIGRL
+137 
-145 RVGPMG
+145 
-151 VSQHDLFEALRT
+151 
-163 VLAAQSMQMLFQ
+163 MQMLFQ

-198 VEVFPVVAETLAAGV
+198 VEVFPVVAETLAASV
-213 PAPSEATLRAFFE
+213 IAPSEATLRAFFD
-226 QYKDDLPAARSA
+226 QYKNDLPAARSA

-270 AQISDYYE
+270 AQITDYYE

-292 PAAEAGKAPAAE
+292 PAADAGKGPAAE

-309 TETAAPDPAKPA
+309 TETTAPDAAKPA

-328 ESKPSAPESPAS
+328 ESKPAAPESPAT
-340 EPKPAAPETPD
+340 EPKPATPEPPAPE
-351 ADSKPAPDK
+351 SKPAPDK
-360 NSDTRRPRFVPVSFR
+360 GSDARRPRFVPVAFR
-375 EADAADDKPAAGEQ
+375 QPDTAAEKPAAGEQ

-399 AEQNGKPQPQA
+399 AEQNGKPQPPA
-410 TEQKTESTPATP
+410 TEQKTESTPAAP
-422 ADETANFEPL
+422 ADDAANFEPL

-452 DRIFATIATDMSGYA
+452 DAIFSAIATDMSRYA

-472 WQAGGKAAGAAAPIP
+472 WQAGGKAAGAAAPAP

-501 GRSDKL
+501 GRSEKL

-513 VAAGPLGGS
+513 VAAGPIGGS

-590 WRIVEARSLARKKA
+590 WRIVEARSVARKKA
-604 EEIARKVDAGESLA
+604 EEIARKVDAGETLA

-655 ISMPGEEFMQAV
+655 IAMPGEEFMQAV

-690 METLE
+690 LETLE
-695 PPQEK
+695 PPLEK
-700 LREKFMAARDDQRR
+700 LRENFMAARDDQRR

-740 TWHREPR
+740 TWRREPR

>member
-1 MAGSFDVFRRNQKI
+1 MAGSFDIFRRNQRI
-15 GLAALAIMAMIA
+15 ALAALAIMAMIA
-27 FFVLPPFLQMGG
+27 FFVLPPFLQMSGG
-39 GGSGRDPV
+39 GGGGRDPV

-69 VLNRFLM
+69 VLNRFLA
-76 ESAAASGRNPA
+76 ESAAASGRDPA
-87 QIGVLP
+87 QLGLLP
-93 DDERSVVRTAVLAR
+93 DDERSVVRTAVLAK

-130 NLVRQEQ
+130 NLVRREQ

-151 VSQHDLFEALRT
+151 VSQHDLFESLRT

-188 YFRRLEQSAT
+188 YFRRLELSAT
-198 VEVFPVVAETLAAGV
+198 VEAVPVVVETFAADV
-213 PAPSEATLRAFFE
+213 TAPSEATLRSFFD

-256 REAFEAAAAKEITD
+256 RDAFEAAAAKEVTD
-270 AQISDYYE
+270 AQIADYYE
-278 KNKTSLFRAQPAAK
+278 KNKTSLFRAK
-292 PAAEAGKAPAAE
+292 PATEAGSDDAGKNPAAE
-304 KPEAK
+304 KAEA
-309 TETAAPDPAKPA
+309 AAPDA
-321 AAETQPP
+321 A
-328 ESKPSAPESPAS
+328 
-340 EPKPAAPETPD
+340 KPAAPETKEPE
-351 ADSKPAPDK
+351 AKPAPDK
-360 NSDTRRPRFVPVSFR
+360 GSDARRSPFVPVAFR
-375 EADAADDKPAAGEQ
+375 QPAAAEAKPAA
-389 KEPAPPAAPA
+389 EPAKQEP
-399 AEQNGKPQPQA
+399 
-410 TEQKTESTPATP
+410 P
-422 ADETANFEPL
+422 ADETKAESQDAEKKETAAADEAANFEPL

-452 DRIFATIATDMSGYA
+452 DAIFSAIATDMTRYA

-472 WQAGGKAAGAAAPIP
+472 WQAGGKDAGAAAPNP
-487 PNFEKIAATQGLEA
+487 PNFEKIAAMQGLEA
-501 GRSDKL
+501 GRSEL
-507 VTADEA
+507 VTADQA

-604 EEIARKVDAGESLA
+604 EEIARKVDAGETLA
-618 AAAGTAEPKVEKVGP
+618 AAVGAAEPKVEKVGP

-641 VPMGTPPSLSQPEG
+641 APLGTPPSLSQPEG

-667 FGLEPGKTAVA
+667 FGLEPGKATVA

-690 METLE
+690 LDAFE

-700 LREKFMAARDDQRR
+700 LREKFMEARDDQRR

-721 ETSRATAAWV
+721 ETSRAAAAWV

>member
-1 MAGSFDVFRRNQKI
+1 MAGSFDVFRRNQRAA
-15 GLAALAIMAMIA
+15 LAALAIMAMIA

-39 GGSGRDPV
+39 GGGGGRDPV

-54 ELRESGI
+54 ELRESGV
-61 ERAVAMRA
+61 ERAVAMRG

-76 ESAAASGRNPA
+76 ESAAAAGRDPA
-87 QIGVLP
+87 QLGLLP

-115 VSDAAINDFLGQWTN
+115 VSDAAINEFLGQWTN

-151 VSQHDLFEALRT
+151 VSQYDLFETLRT
-163 VLAAQSMQMLFQ
+163 VLAAQSMQMMFQ
-175 SGFAGDPPGWRWD
+175 SGFGGDPPGWRWD

-198 VEVFPVVAETLAAGV
+198 VEVVPVVVETLAADV
-213 PAPSEATLRAFFE
+213 AAPSEATLRAFFE

-256 REAFEAAAAKEITD
+256 TETFEAAAAKEITD
-270 AQISDYYE
+270 AQIAEYYE
-278 KNKTSLFRAQPAAK
+278 KNKTSLFRAKPA
-292 PAAEAGKAPAAE
+292 PAAEAGDAGKAPVSEKPAGDAKNAPADAGKPVAPETKEPASQPAPDKGSDVRRSRFSPVAFRQPAAGAEKADAPPAAE
-304 KPEAK
+304 KEGKQAPS
-309 TETAAPDPAKPA
+309 TERK
-321 AAETQPP
+321 
-328 ESKPSAPESPAS
+328 K
-340 EPKPAAPETPD
+340 
-351 ADSKPAPDK
+351 
-360 NSDTRRPRFVPVSFR
+360 
-375 EADAADDKPAAGEQ
+375 AADTEAEKQA
-389 KEPAPPAAPA
+389 APPA
-399 AEQNGKPQPQA
+399 
-410 TEQKTESTPATP
+410 
-422 ADETANFEPL
+422 DEAANFEPL

-439 RQRLARQEADKRI
+439 RKRLARQEADKRI
-452 DRIFATIATDMSGYA
+452 DAIFSAIATDMTRYA

-472 WQAGGKAAGAAAPIP
+472 WQAGGRDAGAAAPTP
-487 PNFEKIAATQGLEA
+487 PNFDKIAATQGLEA
-501 GRSDKL
+501 GRSDL
-507 VTADEA
+507 VTADQA

-577 PTFQAARADVERA
+577 PTFQSARADVERA

-604 EEIARKVDAGESLA
+604 EEIARQVGEGQTLA
-618 AAAGTAEPKVEKVGP
+618 AAVAATPQLKAEKVGP

-641 VPMGTPPSLSQPEG
+641 VPLGTPPSLSQPEG

-667 FGLEPGKTAVA
+667 FGLEPGKATVA

-690 METLE
+690 LDGLE
-695 PPQEK
+695 PPLEK
-700 LREKFMAARDDQRR
+700 LRGRFMEARDDQRR

-721 ETSRATAAWV
+721 ETSRAAAAGV

>member
-1 MAGSFDVFRRNQKI
+1 MAGSFDIFRRNQRAA
-15 GLAALAIMAMIA
+15 LAALAIMAMIA

-39 GGSGRDPV
+39 GGGGGRDPV

-54 ELRESGI
+54 ELRESGV
-61 ERAVAMRA
+61 ERAVAMRG

-76 ESAAASGRNPA
+76 ESAAASGRDPA

-151 VSQHDLFEALRT
+151 VSQYDLFESLRT

-198 VEVFPVVAETLAAGV
+198 VEVVPVVVETLAADV
-213 PAPSEATLRAFFE
+213 AAPSEATLRAFFE

-256 REAFEAAAAKEITD
+256 TETFEAAAAKEVTD
-270 AQISDYYE
+270 AQIAEYYE
-278 KNKTSLFRAQPAAK
+278 KNKTSLFRAK
-292 PAAEAGKAPAAE
+292 PAAAAGAADAGKDPAAE
-304 KPEAK
+304 KPAAEKPADEAK
-309 TETAAPDPAKPA
+309 KA
-321 AAETQPP
+321 AADDG
-328 ESKPSAPESPAS
+328 KPVAPEAKEPA
-340 EPKPAAPETPD
+340 PQ
-351 ADSKPAPDK
+351 PAPDK
-360 NSDTRRPRFVPVSFR
+360 GSDARRSRFSPVAFR
-375 EADAADDKPAAGEQ
+375 QPAAGATTEA
-389 KEPAPPAAPA
+389 APPAAEKDGKQESSAPEKK
-399 AEQNGKPQPQA
+399 AEGPEIEKKAVP
-410 TEQKTESTPATP
+410 P
-422 ADETANFEPL
+422 ADEAANFEPL

-439 RQRLARQEADKRI
+439 RKRLARQEADKRI
-452 DRIFATIATDMSGYA
+452 DAIFSAIATDMTRYA

-472 WQAGGKAAGAAAPIP
+472 WQAGGKEAGAAAPTP
-487 PNFEKIAATQGLEA
+487 PNFDKIAAMQGLEA
-501 GRSDKL
+501 GRSEL
-507 VTADEA
+507 VTADQA

-527 DASSRFGIRQQRW
+527 DATSRFGIRQQRW

-577 PTFQAARADVERA
+577 PTFQSARADVERA

-604 EEIARKVDAGESLA
+604 EEIARQVGAGQTLA
-618 AAAGTAEPKVEKVGP
+618 AAVATAPQLKAEKVGP

-641 VPMGTPPSLSQPEG
+641 VPLGTPPSLSQPEG

-667 FGLEPGKTAVA
+667 FGLEPGNATVA

-690 METLE
+690 LDGLE
-695 PPQEK
+695 PPLEK
-700 LREKFMAARDDQRR
+700 LRTRFMEARDDQRR

-721 ETSRATAAWV
+721 ETSRASAAWV
-731 EALENRHAL
+731 EALEKRHAL